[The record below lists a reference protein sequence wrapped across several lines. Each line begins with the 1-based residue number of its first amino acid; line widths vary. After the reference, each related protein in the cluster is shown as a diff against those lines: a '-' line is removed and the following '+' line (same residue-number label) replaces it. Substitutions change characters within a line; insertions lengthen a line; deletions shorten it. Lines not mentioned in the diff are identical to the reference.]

1 MKDPEVHVHRRSPVS
16 FRQKQDP
23 MVMSNLGLLI
33 AVEDGVAILQEEGE
47 EEGAT
52 GDWGIDEGLGI
63 CTFVIVSVRE
73 SLELLVNHPIFWEL
87 EVLSQSSPST
97 TSQGSG

>member
-52 GDWGIDEGLGI
+52 GD
-63 CTFVIVSVRE
+63 
-73 SLELLVNHPIFWEL
+73 
-87 EVLSQSSPST
+87 
-97 TSQGSG
+97 